1 MELDDDEV
9 ELEEEVVEVTGLDEV
24 VEPIGDVVE
33 LAVVELAVELPDATE
48 LVAVLICPVEDPVA
62 LVEATA
68 VKVPIV

>member
-1 MELDDDEV
+1 MELDEEV

-48 LVAVLICPVEDPVA
+48 LVAVLI
-62 LVEATA
+62 
-68 VKVPIV
+68 